1 MSNLFKDYE
10 QGKRFYF
17 QYYVKPKNWP
27 TYNVKFPKPRYS
39 KSFKTI
45 DEAKKYWKPNKEK
58 WIQARLYDFTNILGH
73 KVHASIDLSKQ
84 FKVKEKADA

>member
-17 QYYVKPKNWP
+17 QYYVKPKNW
-27 TYNVKFPKPRYS
+27 TSYNKFPKPRYS

-45 DEAKKYWKPNKEK
+45 DEAKKYWKPNKNK
-58 WIQARLYDFTNILGH
+58 WIQARLYDFTNLGGH
-73 KVHASIDLSKQ
+73 KVHASVNTLKQ
-84 FKVKEKADA
+84 FKLKDGA

>member
-17 QYYVKPKNWP
+17 QYYVKPKNWTSYP
-27 TYNVKFPKPRYS
+27 YNKFPKPRYS

-58 WIQARLYDFTNILGH
+58 WVQARLYDFTKLGGF
-73 KVHASIDLSKQ
+73 KVVAIVNTLKQ
-84 FKVKEKADA
+84 FQLKDGA